1 MKNHKVKISI
11 EEIRKYLD
19 IETSDFP
26 KYVAPLI
33 NLANQYAQGTRPKVV
48 GQMSELIQEFEG
60 KTLSEWEKWYLKKK
74 PNAIRDAT
82 EKILQKLKEF
92 KNSLDKIDRSMVEQ
106 WVRDLVIVKTFAG
119 LRFQEAILKKGAELM
134 GTNYRLAE
142 SDEESKGIDGYIGD
156 IPVSIKPHTYEVKAA
171 LPEHIDIK
179 LIFYRKIDDGIEVDY
194 GEIL

>member
-1 MKNHKVKISI
+1 MKVKITT

-19 IETSDFP
+19 IETPEFP

-60 KTLSEWEKWYLKKK
+60 KTLREWEEWYLKKN
-74 PNAIRDAT
+74 PDAIRNAT
-82 EKILQKLKEF
+82 EKILLKLKEL
-92 KNSLDKIDRSMVEQ
+92 KNALDKIDQTTVEQ

-119 LRFQEAILKKGAELM
+119 LRFQEAILKKGAEIK
-134 GTNYRLAE
+134 GTNYRIAE
-142 SDEESKGIDGYIGD
+142 PEEESKGIDGYIGD
-156 IPVSIKPHTYEVKAA
+156 IPVSIKPYTYELKAA
-171 LPEHIDIK
+171 LPEHIETKI
-179 LIFYRKIDDGIEVDY
+179 IYYRKGDDGIEVDY

>member
-1 MKNHKVKISI
+1 MKVKITAD
-11 EEIRKYLD
+11 EIRKYLD
-19 IETSDFP
+19 IETPEFP

-60 KTLSEWEKWYLKKK
+60 KTLREWEEWYLKKK
-74 PNAIRDAT
+74 PDAIRNAT
-82 EKILQKLKEF
+82 KKILLKLKEL
-92 KNSLDKIDRSMVEQ
+92 KNALDKIDRATVEQ

-119 LRFQEAILKKGAELM
+119 LRFQEAILKKGAEIK

-142 SDEESKGIDGYIGD
+142 PDEESKGIDGYIGD
-156 IPVSIKPHTYEVKAA
+156 IPVSIKPHTYVVKAA
-171 LPEHIDIK
+171 LPEHIETKIVYYK
-179 LIFYRKIDDGIEVDY
+179 KIDDGIEVDY